1 MFNREKLNIINKW
14 WLAIDKKILAVFF
27 LFIIFSCIFIFSSS
41 VSVANRLNINNYHF
55 FKSQIFYSILCIF
68 ITISISFF
76 SEKIAKKNIF
86 LLFILSFILLIA
98 VNFIGFQ
105 TKGSRRWLR
114 IYGLSIQP
122 TELIK
127 PSFILISAWLL
138 ERFQATKIKNYL
150 IINLVLYIICLYFIY
165 KQPDIGTL
173 ILLSLVFF
181 TQIFL
186 LDFINLKYCLYLFL
200 FFSFLSLISY
210 VSLPHVYNRI
220 NSFITSIQ
228 EPEKA
233 NYQVKRSISAYNNS
247 GLLGKGF
254 MEGEVKNFIPDV
266 HTDFIFPA
274 ITEEFGFLFVFFIIS
289 IYFYL
294 TIRILLKA
302 IASDDFF
309 KFLALIGLALLFL
322 VQTSINICVSLNLL
336 PTKGMTIPFL
346 SYGGSSLIGT
356 AIIFGFIFIFT
367 RKNIDFKENI
377 ERTVIIN

>member
-1 MFNREKLNIINKW
+1 MFNREKLNIFKKL
-14 WLAIDKKILAVFF
+14 WLAIDKKILSIFF
-27 LFIIFSCIFIFSSS
+27 LFIVFSCIFIFSSS

-55 FKSQIFYSILCIF
+55 FKSQVFYSILCIF

-76 SEKIAKKNIF
+76 SEKVAKKNIF
-86 LLFILSFILLIA
+86 LLFILSLILLIA
-98 VNFIGFQ
+98 VHFVGFQ

-138 ERFQATKIKNYL
+138 ERFQTTKIKNYL
-150 IINLVLYIICLYFIY
+150 IINLILYIICLYFIY

-186 LDFINLKYCLYLFL
+186 LNIINLKYCLYLFL
-200 FFSFLSLISY
+200 FFSFLSITSY
-210 VSLPHVYNRI
+210 ISLPHVSNRI
-220 NSFITSIQ
+220 NSFIASIQ

-247 GLLGKGF
+247 GFLGKGF

-274 ITEEFGFLFVFFIIS
+274 ITEEFGFLFVFCIIS
-289 IYFYL
+289 LYFYL

-302 IASDDFF
+302 ISSNDFF
-309 KFLALIGLALLFL
+309 KFLALVGLGLLFL

-356 AIIFGFIFIFT
+356 AIVFGFIFVFT
-367 RKNIDFKENI
+367 KKDLDFKENV
-377 ERTVIIN
+377 ERTIIL

>member
-1 MFNREKLNIINKW
+1 M
-14 WLAIDKKILAVFF
+14 
-27 LFIIFSCIFIFSSS
+27 FSCIFIFSSS
-41 VSVANRLNINNYHF
+41 ISVANRLNINNYHF
-55 FKSQIFYSILCIF
+55 FKSQVFYNLLCIF

-76 SEKIAKKNIF
+76 SEQIAKKNIF
-86 LLFILSFILLIA
+86 LLFILSLILLIA
-98 VNFIGFQ
+98 VHFSGFQ
-105 TKGSRRWLR
+105 TKGSKRWLR

-138 ERFQATKIKNYL
+138 YKFQTTKIKNYL

-186 LDFINLKYCLYLFL
+186 LDIINLKYCFYLFL
-200 FFSFLSLISY
+200 FFIFLSITSY
-210 VSLPHVYNRI
+210 TSLPHVSNRI
-220 NSFITSIQ
+220 DSFIASIQ

-233 NYQVKRSISAYNNS
+233 NYQVKRSINAYNNS

-274 ITEEFGFLFVFFIIS
+274 ITEEFGFLFVFCIIS
-289 IYFYL
+289 LYFYL

-302 IASDDFF
+302 IYSNDFF
-309 KFLALIGLALLFL
+309 KFLALVGLSLLFL

-356 AIIFGFIFIFT
+356 AIVFGFIFVFT
-367 RKNIDFKENI
+367 KKDLDFKDSVEKTFI
-377 ERTVIIN
+377 VE